1 MDNGKTAAHA
11 PHDAMAFFDGSDL
24 LAPAGLA
31 LAFAGDGG
39 RIATLP
45 DLVDARLAAPSDD
58 VTWDRIMTTRTA
70 EFLGLSRG
78 GIPLIAVAHG
88 VGPLAETDGAF
99 RAYVTDRDGDGRG
112 RISHEEF
119 LRLIDG
125 HYGDVDVVPLQ
136 SLWRLRR
143 FPMGEMLTYAQACE
157 CPLTRARLGPLADAF
172 LARHRGL
179 SVAWLREKGH
189 AVRDNACVISLQD
202 TAKCGYGGLPLDD
215 RWAYAHLIDM
225 SPLTDYGH
233 GHWDG
238 PRWHRSL
245 VTELSCH
252 AWGTRTGIVGIRGS
266 AATARVH
273 PGPDLART
281 AFRHVWRTLARRVD
295 AAYPAGRVHA
305 LTAVDG
311 LWFTRH
317 DGTGCGPSDGDPAH
331 PVRRLE
337 GAGDG
342 ANFRMPIPDGDHR
355 KVRLDERLIRREAPP
370 WANAYR
376 ILENP
381 RAVWEGD
388 RATHHLV
395 KVEYCVAELDLD
407 WRIPPRQDLE
417 RQFDL
422 LLSLA

>member
-1 MDNGKTAAHA
+1 MDNGIPAAHA
-11 PHDAMAFFDGSDL
+11 PHDAMAFFDGSDW

-45 DLVDARLAAPSDD
+45 DVVASRLSAPSDD
-58 VTWDRIMTTRTA
+58 VTWERIMTTRTA
-70 EFLGLSRG
+70 EYLGLSRG

-88 VGPLAETDGAF
+88 TGPLANPEGTF
-99 RAYVTDRDGDGRG
+99 RAYVTDRDAAGRG
-112 RISHEEF
+112 RIPHREF

-125 HYGDVDVVPLQ
+125 EYGDVDVVPLQ

-157 CPLTRARLGPLADAF
+157 CPLTRARLGRDADDF
-172 LARHRGL
+172 LLRHRRL
-179 SVAWLREKGH
+179 STTWLHEH
-189 AVRDNACVISLQD
+189 DLPVRGNECVLSLQD
-202 TAKCGYGGLPLDD
+202 TARCGYGGLPLDGQ
-215 RWAYAHLIDM
+215 WAYAHLIDM
-225 SPLTDYGH
+225 SPQTDYGH
-233 GHWDG
+233 GHWE
-238 PRWHRSL
+238 PHCQHRSL
-245 VTELSCH
+245 ITELSCH
-252 AWGTRTGIVGIRGS
+252 AWGRRTGVVGIRRDAMS
-266 AATARVH
+266 ARVH
-273 PGPDLART
+273 PGPDLTRAV
-281 AFRHVWRTLARRVD
+281 FRHVWRKIARRVD

-317 DGTGCGPSDGDPAH
+317 DGTGHGPSDGEPAH

-342 ANFRMPIPDGDHR
+342 ANFRMPIPDGDHLT
-355 KVRLDERLIRREAPP
+355 VRLDERLIRREAPP

-381 RAVWEGD
+381 RTVWEGS